1 MYTFNFSQSIN
12 DQEWLSIA
20 YDSYAKALAGAFD
33 FKSEWVPIQEDIPI
47 SVFVQKYAYLHD
59 KNLSEDQNIFC
70 LYLRGFY
77 QTILNSGG
85 VVLEV
90 RDGGKLIQ
98 LLVGEMQ
105 DNNLTIEF
113 SLYSPNKA
121 GTTSWIYSEE
131 YTKGLKKY
139 LVAMNINQVQYVW
152 RRTPKIH
159 TNSHKLKP
167 LLDYYTENN
176 SFGSTDN
183 QYTEKDIYDMYFK
196 EEKEGDKIEVVSH
209 HYKFNLD

>member
-20 YDSYAKALAGAFD
+20 YDSHAKCIAGAFD
-33 FKSEWVPIQEDIPI
+33 FKSEWQPRAEDILLPE
-47 SVFVQKYAYLHD
+47 FVQKYAYLYD
-59 KNLSEDQNIFC
+59 KNLGEDQNIFS

-90 RDGGKLIQ
+90 RDNGKLIQ
-98 LLVGEMQ
+98 LLLGEMQ
-105 DNNLTIEF
+105 DNKLAIEF

-131 YTKGLKKY
+131 YTKSLKKY
-139 LVAMNINQVQYVW
+139 LIAMNISQVCYTW

-183 QYTEKDIYDMYFK
+183 EYLEKDIYDLYFN
-196 EEKEGDKIEVVSH
+196 EEKEGEKIEVVSH
-209 HYKFNLD
+209 YYKFNLD